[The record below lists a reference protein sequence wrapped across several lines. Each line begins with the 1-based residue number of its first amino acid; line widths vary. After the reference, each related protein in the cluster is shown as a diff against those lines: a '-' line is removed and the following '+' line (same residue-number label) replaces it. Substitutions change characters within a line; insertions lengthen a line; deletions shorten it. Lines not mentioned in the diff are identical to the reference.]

1 MKNVNITIFKDGENI
16 FNYVSDVIPNI
27 GDFIEIPINYD
38 VVLGQDRFESKKS
51 KLPGKFCVVERTFTC
66 IKNQVALSVVSD
78 DPNKEFLL

>member
-1 MKNVNITIFKDGENI
+1 MKNINITIFKDGENI

-27 GDFIEIPINYD
+27 GDFIEIPVEYSFH
-38 VVLGQDRFESKKS
+38 LGQDIYESKKS

-78 DPNKEFLL
+78 EPKEFLL